1 MVDFSLSEA
10 QLDLRE
16 SVRKFCAARWGT
28 DVVRA
33 VEHGNDGR
41 YDARS
46 FADIA
51 AMGLLGL
58 GIPTAYGGEG
68 ASWLDRVIAH
78 EELGRFL
85 FLSPHYVSAVVS
97 AKLLL
102 EWATPDV
109 CERLLPRIGTGE
121 AIVTYAIASGS
132 GSPAGLPATS
142 SSRPAEVR
150 VTGEEMTAQLWAVP
164 YAAIATH
171 YLVVVPGGQGF
182 ELLLV
187 ERERATVS
195 CDRLITMAGAPLYD
209 VTIAPSPTEKVSARA
224 LSAADIDRLLTE
236 CRLLLAAEALGAAK
250 AASELAVRYAS
261 EREAFGQRI
270 GSFQALQH
278 KLADMTTRIQLADD
292 AIYYAARVADEGQRS
307 IAPTAL
313 AILSAAEMYTYVARN
328 AVQIHG
334 ASGVMA
340 DSDVSLH
347 FRRCR
352 MITADIGDR
361 RWLEKVIADDL
372 LSESAPGIPGELVN
386 APGEAADR
394 DPAGTD
400 DSDLDALRAEF
411 RAYFRRIVT
420 PEVRAAITASNDD
433 YSDLLYR
440 ALADAGYLGLAVPRE
455 YGGRALSYAALAVF
469 EEEAALAGI
478 PHGVMSVFSSSAHF
492 AASLL
497 ARLGTD
503 DQRSRYLPCL
513 LSGEYR
519 FTQGFTE
526 PEGGSDLA
534 AARTRANF
542 IDGEFQ
548 LTGQKVF
555 NTAHLCTHMI
565 AVVRTNPDVPKH
577 QGISLV
583 LVDLSAPG
591 VTILPLYTMR
601 GWRRNLVIFEQ
612 ARVPARDLVGEL
624 DRGWYAVMSVMDV
637 ERSSMR
643 VPAERWRVFAE
654 LLDELRRRPDGRL
667 RIVQSEGDSAAIARM
682 YRDSL
687 LGWLLS
693 RHVVWLQDQG
703 QDVTGLASFA
713 KLFNGEAVES
723 FVDGAFELL
732 GASAATEGLASSAPA
747 EATLG
752 SVLADLYKDSRNWQI
767 AGGSSEI
774 QRNIIARR
782 VLKLPSP

>member
-16 SVRKFCAARWGT
+16 SVRRFCAARWGT

-33 VEHGNDGR
+33 VEHGDNGR

-58 GIPTAYGGEG
+58 GVATTYGGEG

-85 FLSPHYVSAVVS
+85 FLSPHYVSAVVG
-97 AKLLL
+97 AGLLQA
-102 EWATPDV
+102 WGTPAV
-109 CERLLPRIGTGE
+109 CERLLPKLATGE
-121 AIVTYAIASGS
+121 AIVTYAIAPGS
-132 GSPAGLPATS
+132 GDPAGLPATS

-150 VTGEEMTAQLWAVP
+150 MTGDDMTARLWAVP
-164 YAAIATH
+164 YASIATH
-171 YLVVVPGGQGF
+171 FLVVAPSDQGF

-209 VTIAPSPTEKVSARA
+209 VTIASSPADKVSARV
-224 LSAADIDRLLTE
+224 LSAADIDRSLTE

-250 AASELAVRYAS
+250 AANELAVRYAS

-292 AIYYAARVADEGQRS
+292 AVYYAARITDEGQGS
-307 IAPTAL
+307 LAPTAL

-394 DPAGTD
+394 DPADGDPAGTD

-440 ALADAGYLGLAVPRE
+440 ALA
-455 YGGRALSYAALAVF
+455 
-469 EEEAALAGI
+469 
-478 PHGVMSVFSSSAHF
+478 
-492 AASLL
+492 
-497 ARLGTD
+497 
-503 DQRSRYLPCL
+503 
-513 LSGEYR
+513 
-519 FTQGFTE
+519 
-526 PEGGSDLA
+526 
-534 AARTRANF
+534 
-542 IDGEFQ
+542 
-548 LTGQKVF
+548 
-555 NTAHLCTHMI
+555 
-565 AVVRTNPDVPKH
+565 
-577 QGISLV
+577 
-583 LVDLSAPG
+583 
-591 VTILPLYTMR
+591 
-601 GWRRNLVIFEQ
+601 
-612 ARVPARDLVGEL
+612 
-624 DRGWYAVMSVMDV
+624 
-637 ERSSMR
+637 
-643 VPAERWRVFAE
+643 
-654 LLDELRRRPDGRL
+654 
-667 RIVQSEGDSAAIARM
+667 
-682 YRDSL
+682 
-687 LGWLLS
+687 
-693 RHVVWLQDQG
+693 
-703 QDVTGLASFA
+703 
-713 KLFNGEAVES
+713 
-723 FVDGAFELL
+723 
-732 GASAATEGLASSAPA
+732 
-747 EATLG
+747 
-752 SVLADLYKDSRNWQI
+752 
-767 AGGSSEI
+767 
-774 QRNIIARR
+774 
-782 VLKLPSP
+782 